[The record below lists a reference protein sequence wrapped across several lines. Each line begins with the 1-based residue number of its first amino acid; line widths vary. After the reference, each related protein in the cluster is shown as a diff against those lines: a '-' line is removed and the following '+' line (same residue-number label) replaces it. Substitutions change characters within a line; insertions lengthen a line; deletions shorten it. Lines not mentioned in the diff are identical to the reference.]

1 MIIEKDWVEEKTS
14 QYCNLRKSTGVGLK
28 ATNLGIVIARHGPCG
43 GQELWLYSSSASQE
57 LWLYS

>member
-28 ATNLGIVIARHGPCG
+28 ATNLGIVIAGRGSCLPRFPRALAVFVG
-43 GQELWLYSSSASQE
+43 
-57 LWLYS
+57 